1 MITTRELEYAVYQ
14 KFYKSTKGILV
25 RSLAGMVVNHE
36 ADILLVS
43 KNLYLTEIE
52 IKISISDLRKEANK
66 KHNHIDPKIK
76 RLYFLV
82 PTTILGNAIKLIP
95 KDYGILEAYRTVRD
109 TISIREVREPKVNK
123 EAIKISQ
130 DELINIYRLQSLRYW
145 ETLNQ
150 NNKLL
155 RRIKQCIKT

>member
-1 MITTRELEYAVYQ
+1 MTTRELEYAIYE
-14 KFYKSTKGILV
+14 KFYKSTKAILV

-52 IKISISDLRKEANK
+52 IKISISDLKKETKK
-66 KHNHIDPKIK
+66 KHNHQDPKIK

-82 PTTILGNAIKLIP
+82 PTTILRNAIKLIP
-95 KDYGILEAYRTVRD
+95 EDCGILGAYRTIRD
-109 TISIREVREPKVNK
+109 TISIRVVREPKVNK
-123 EAIKISQ
+123 EAVKISQ
-130 DELINIYRLQSLRYW
+130 DELVNIYRLQSLRYW

-150 NNKLL
+150 NNKLT
-155 RRIKQCIKT
+155 RRMKQCIKK